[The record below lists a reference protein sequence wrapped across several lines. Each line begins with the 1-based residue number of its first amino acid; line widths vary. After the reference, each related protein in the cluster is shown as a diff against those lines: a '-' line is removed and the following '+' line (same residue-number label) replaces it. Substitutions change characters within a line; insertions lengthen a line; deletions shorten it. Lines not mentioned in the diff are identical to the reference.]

1 MKKLLLFI
9 IALAGLAT
17 QSSVYAVGIVTP
29 SGQTVNFSCGLHNG
43 QYVAYVM
50 PEYSNVGDYGS
61 GVNSSYSGLGSLI
74 LPSSVVYSVNTYV
87 VIKISERAFYRSNGL
102 TSITIPSTITTFEA
116 MAFYGC
122 SGLTSVYYTGDIAG
136 WCGIDFDE
144 SESNPIRYAHKLY
157 INDTLVTN
165 LVVPN
170 SVTEIKQYSFYG
182 ATCLTSLTIPNSAT
196 SIGGS
201 AFYGCSG
208 LTGSLTIPNSVTS
221 IGYGAFDG
229 CSGFTGSLTIPNSVT
244 SIENYTFRN
253 CSGLTSVTIPN
264 SVTSIGDYA
273 FMTCSGLT
281 SLTIP
286 NSVTSIGASAFMN
299 CSGLTGSLTI
309 PNSVTSIGSYA
320 FYGCSGLTSLTIP
333 NSVTSIGYDAF
344 DGCSG
349 LTEIHSLNPN
359 PPTLQSSSFF
369 NVPRNIPVYIP
380 CGSLSAYSSD
390 QYWSTFT
397 NLIESGS
404 PEFTARSADASM
416 GTAQILTMP
425 SCTSTQAVVSASPKN
440 RFMFD
445 HWSDGS
451 TQNPYTLDV
460 TDNMELIAY
469 FVPIVYHTVTVRSD
483 NTTMGRVSG
492 GGSYAENTQATI
504 TATAN
509 NGYRFTNWND
519 GCTETSRT
527 FTVTCDTAFTA
538 YFEAIPIYTVTVNSN
553 DDEMGTVTGGGTY
566 YENTQVTVTATAN
579 DGYRF
584 TNWNDGST
592 EASRTFT
599 VTCDSVFTAYFE
611 VIPIYTVTVNS
622 NDDEMGTVTG
632 GGTYLDGTQV
642 TITATPNDGCRF
654 ISWNDGSTETSRTIT
669 VTADITYTA
678 IFEAIP
684 YYTITVLSNDEEMG
698 SVTGGGTFLDGTQVT
713 ITATANNGYR
723 FINWSDGSTEAARTV
738 TVTSDATYTA
748 IFEAIPTYTITVLS
762 NDDEMGTVTGGGT
775 YVEGSH
781 VIITATPNDGYRF
794 LNWNDGKAQPSRT
807 ITVTCDT
814 TFTAVFEYYPW
825 YTITVNNANP
835 EMGVVGGGGTYYVE
849 TQVTISATANEG
861 YRFTHWDDGSTQAF
875 RTITV
880 TGNATY
886 TANFAT
892 DSEQPSSNAP
902 SIACVSVDRNNH
914 NIVRWESRAGLS
926 VVRYNIYRNG
936 LEGFTQV
943 GHVDYNGASDY
954 SWVDDNS
961 NTASQAYTYRISEVY
976 GNGNESELSAPHTT
990 MHLQIS
996 QGQGNT
1002 WNLSWTPYQGFNYN
1016 GYRVYSGTS
1025 ADNMRLITT
1034 LAASNT
1040 TYSDLNG
1047 TQNTYYQIE
1056 VVPSSSKNITVV
1068 SRSNIASA
1076 ATPTTYML
1084 YVYSADLTMGTTSGG
1099 GIYNPG
1105 EQAIITATAFEG
1117 YRFTTWSD
1125 GNTQASRTITVTA
1138 DATYTAYFEVG
1149 GIEGIDDIA
1158 AEEVRIYARGNEI
1171 IIEGAEDSETLI
1183 YDVMGRII
1191 HKGRIESP
1199 ISVSNAGVYM
1209 VKIGDRQPQKVVVR

>member
-1 MKKLLLFI
+1 MKKLLLFL

-182 ATCLTSLTIPNSAT
+182 ATCLTSLTIPNSVT

-221 IGYGAFDG
+221 IGYGAFYG

-244 SIENYTFRN
+244 SISSDAFR
-253 CSGLTSVTIPN
+253 G
-264 SVTSIGDYA
+264 
-273 FMTCSGLT
+273 CSGLT

-286 NSVTSIGASAFMN
+286 NSVTSIGDYAFMNCSGLTSLTIPNSVTSIDASAFMN

-527 FTVTCDTAFTA
+527 FTVTSDTAFTA
-538 YFEAIPIYTVTVNSN
+538 YFEA
-553 DDEMGTVTGGGTY
+553 
-566 YENTQVTVTATAN
+566 
-579 DGYRF
+579 
-584 TNWNDGST
+584 
-592 EASRTFT
+592 
-599 VTCDSVFTAYFE
+599 
-611 VIPIYTVTVNS
+611 IPIYTVTVNS

-642 TITATPNDGCRF
+642 TITATPNDGCRLTHW
-654 ISWNDGSTETSRTIT
+654 SDGSTETSRTIT

-794 LNWNDGKAQPSRT
+794 LNWNDGNAQPSRT

-1183 YDVMGRII
+1183 YDVMGRIV
-1191 HKGRIESP
+1191 HKGRIEGP
-1199 ISVSNAGVYM
+1199 IRVSNTGVYM